1 MPWEK
6 NLSGVTEPTVFL
18 DTGDEAP
25 YNGETEYSI
34 NTEKAETLGFQF
46 TNLKDWIY
54 DLIDY
59 YIKLVETKK

>member
-34 NTEKAETLGFQF
+34 NTDKASKTKTQQFFYGF
-46 TNLKDWIY
+46 
-54 DLIDY
+54 
-59 YIKLVETKK
+59 LVFVLSLYCCL